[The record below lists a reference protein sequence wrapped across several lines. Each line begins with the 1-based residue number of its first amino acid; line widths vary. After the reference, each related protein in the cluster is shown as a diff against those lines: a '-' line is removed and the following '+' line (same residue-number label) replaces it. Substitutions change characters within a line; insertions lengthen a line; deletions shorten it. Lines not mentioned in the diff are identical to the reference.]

1 MKTGV
6 PEPSKE
12 SMKGYEI
19 KDVLCKG
26 LLNASRFVVVTA
38 LSRAISCRESR

>member
-1 MKTGV
+1 MKTGA
-6 PEPSKE
+6 PEPNE
-12 SMKGYEI
+12 EIMKGYEI

-26 LLNASRFVVVTA
+26 LPNASRFVAVTA